1 MVFILTAINVTSR
14 QQTWFKKAPVAAD
27 SLPNDQKA
35 KVYQGRKYS
44 NCTLVDHKDGH
55 TQLNMGSLGTW
66 WVFDDHWI
74 GLTPEPTPYA
84 VDGDLRYLRNFPY
97 FWQQDNGAEGWRQC
111 QTSSIAMCLKYL
123 GVKGI
128 KDDVDYLR
136 YVNKHGDTTTRE
148 AHYGAL
154 ADIGVKADFKTNL
167 DSLDVKNQIDKGKP
181 VAAGVL
187 HHGTVD
193 APKGGG
199 HFIVITGYGPSYWL
213 VQDPFG
219 EQDLVGG
226 GWSAQSTTSGK
237 NKHYSFTNLNPRFF
251 VGGGATGWG
260 WTFK

>member
-1 MVFILTAINVTSR
+1 
-14 QQTWFKKAPVAAD
+14 
-27 SLPNDQKA
+27 
-35 KVYQGRKYS
+35 
-44 NCTLVDHKDGH
+44 
-55 TQLNMGSLGTW
+55 MGSLGTW
-66 WVFDDHWI
+66 WIFDDHWI

-128 KDDVDYLR
+128 KDDVDYLC

-226 GWSAQSTTSGK
+226 GWSAQSATSGK
-237 NKHYSFTNLNPRFF
+237 NKHYSFANLNPRFF